1 MTLPTGAEPGYR
13 RTPLSAEEKVR
24 GEANFAPVV
33 ALVLV
38 ASGRFRVSADTQ
50 DQVELFQGVA
60 RRVSD
65 MLRRPV
71 VSYANGRDIVITF
84 GQEEAPA
91 LALCA
96 ARRYAAKKARIRPP
110 STGCACT
117 GQIAPGRHMAPARIA
132 AWSFLPSAWLVRGSK
147 CRPSDLVK
155 LNLGEQVATI
165 RATRSW
171 PDGIHIYIIRG
182 CRGRVCLKGAGR
194 IVGWIRPHVPEASD
208 GILTSAG
215 ICEGFAGAGVST
227 GVLVFAGFAGL
238 VAGTLA
244 MGAVEYSK
252 LRAERDQQ
260 VAQLTAERVRL
271 ETAPDAE
278 LDELTELYVSRG
290 LSPGLARQV
299 AIELT
304 AHDALAA
311 HAEAEYGITSTSM
324 ASPLRDALAVSVAF
338 ASGALLP
345 WLAMVLIPGSSRAA
359 VTFVIVL
366 AALALTGWVSARISE
381 VHPLAPMVRTASIG
395 GLSMLITYFA
405 GHLLYP

>member
-1 MTLPTGAEPGYR
+1 
-13 RTPLSAEEKVR
+13 
-24 GEANFAPVV
+24 
-33 ALVLV
+33 
-38 ASGRFRVSADTQ
+38 VS
-50 DQVELFQGVA
+50 L
-60 RRVSD
+60 
-65 MLRRPV
+65 
-71 VSYANGRDIVITF
+71 
-84 GQEEAPA
+84 
-91 LALCA
+91 
-96 ARRYAAKKARIRPP
+96 
-110 STGCACT
+110 
-117 GQIAPGRHMAPARIA
+117 
-132 AWSFLPSAWLVRGSK
+132 
-147 CRPSDLVK
+147 
-155 LNLGEQVATI
+155 
-165 RATRSW
+165 
-171 PDGIHIYIIRG
+171 
-182 CRGRVCLKGAGR
+182 LKGAGR

-215 ICEGFAGAGVST
+215 ICEGFAGAGVSS

-260 VAQLTAERVRL
+260 LAQLTAERVLL

-311 HAEAEYGITSTSM
+311 HAEAEYGITSASLT
-324 ASPLRDALAVSVAF
+324 SPLRDALAVSVAF

-381 VHPLAPMVRTASIG
+381 VRPVAPMVRTASIG

-405 GHLLYP
+405 GLLLYP